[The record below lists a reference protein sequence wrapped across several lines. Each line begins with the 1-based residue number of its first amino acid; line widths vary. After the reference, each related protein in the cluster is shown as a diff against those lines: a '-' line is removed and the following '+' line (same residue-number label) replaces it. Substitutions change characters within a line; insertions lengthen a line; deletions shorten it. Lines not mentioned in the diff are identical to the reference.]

1 MREAEG
7 EGKYPLSEFERFFD
21 VLAVRDESQIGREFG
36 RGLKYLKFS
45 PIIEKAFQNYYL
57 HKFIWQIRFAVF
69 AGILLY
75 AIFGILDALILP
87 EVKETLWFI
96 RYGVVC
102 PLGFLFLV
110 ATFSLN
116 SESLIQMLH
125 AGLVVVGG
133 MGIVGMIYVA
143 PSDRAHL
150 YYAGLMLVVFYAY
163 TFSALRF
170 YYASLS
176 ALSVT
181 LLYPLVDVY
190 VVKTDT
196 EQLIANMFFLGS
208 SNVIGLPVSYLLER
222 HIRRDFLL
230 TMLLAFEKRKTERL
244 NMRLK
249 DISYL
254 DGLTGVP
261 NRRKLEEH
269 LSREWDRAK
278 KSGQPLSLLMVDIDF
293 FKRYNDLLGHLE
305 GDECLR
311 KVAQEINRHVRSG
324 MDLVARYGGEEFAV
338 VLPET
343 NEEQAR
349 SIAERIRNDVESLKI
364 PHPAS
369 EVSRYITVSVGVA
382 TLVPEDNLR
391 KEVLVSMAD
400 RALYRAKRRGRNRVE
415 TFTPTE

>member
-102 PLGFLFLV
+102 PLGFFFLV

-190 VVKTDT
+190 MVKTGT

-249 DISYL
+249 DVSYL

-415 TFTPTE
+415 IFTPTE

>member
-190 VVKTDT
+190 MVKTDT

-349 SIAERIRNDVESLKI
+349 SIAERIRNDVEGLKI

>member
-269 LSREWDRAK
+269 LSREWDRAR

>member
-75 AIFGILDALILP
+75 AVFGILDALILP

-150 YYAGLMLVVFYAY
+150 YYAGLMLIVFYAY

>member
-57 HKFIWQIRFAVF
+57 HKFIWQIRFAVS

-75 AIFGILDALILP
+75 AVFGILDALILP

-190 VVKTDT
+190 MVKTST

-349 SIAERIRNDVESLKI
+349 SIAERIRKDVESLKI

>member
-102 PLGFLFLV
+102 PLGFLFLG

-150 YYAGLMLVVFYAY
+150 YYAGLMLIVFYAY

>member
-1 MREAEG
+1 M
-7 EGKYPLSEFERFFD
+7 
-21 VLAVRDESQIGREFG
+21 
-36 RGLKYLKFS
+36 
-45 PIIEKAFQNYYL
+45 
-57 HKFIWQIRFAVF
+57 
-69 AGILLY
+69 
-75 AIFGILDALILP
+75 ILP

-116 SESLIQMLH
+116 SEPLIQVFH

-133 MGIVGMIYVA
+133 MGIVSMIYVA

-181 LLYPLVDVY
+181 LLYPLVDAY
-190 VVKTDT
+190 LVKTDT

-230 TMLLAFEKRKTERL
+230 TMLLAFEKRRTERL

-343 NEEQAR
+343 NGKQAQ
-349 SIAERIRNDVESLKI
+349 SIAERIRKDVENLRI

-369 EVSRYITVSVGVA
+369 KVSRYITVSVGVA
-382 TLVPEDNLR
+382 TLVG
-391 KEVLVSMAD
+391 
-400 RALYRAKRRGRNRVE
+400 LYTGQSEGVE
-415 TFTPTE
+415 TGSKFLTPRSRFLSLL

>member
-150 YYAGLMLVVFYAY
+150 YYAGLMLIVFYAY

-349 SIAERIRNDVESLKI
+349 SIAERIRNDVEGLKI